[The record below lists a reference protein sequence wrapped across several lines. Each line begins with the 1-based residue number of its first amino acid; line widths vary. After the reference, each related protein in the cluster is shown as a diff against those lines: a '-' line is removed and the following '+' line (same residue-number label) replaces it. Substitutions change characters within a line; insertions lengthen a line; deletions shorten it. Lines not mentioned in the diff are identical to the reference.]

1 MSSILGLLLAGA
13 VISTAIKVGV
23 LVVGVKAYRARRR
36 HNEAQADALQTEET
50 PDFLPAQSDAAAS
63 TPD

>member
-1 MSSILGLLLAGA
+1 MSSILSLLLAGA

-23 LVVGVKAYRARRR
+23 LVVGIKAYRARRR
-36 HNEAQADALQTEET
+36 QNEAQADSLQTEET
-50 PDFLPAQSDAAAS
+50 PDFLLAQSDAAAS